1 LHSRVTDVL
10 QVNKM
15 CNFASNM
22 LLLFQMTK
30 KQKIEH
36 VAKELFLKHGFK
48 KVTVDE
54 ICKKAHVSRKTY
66 YTFYE
71 NKNALVMYIIDGIAS
86 QSLDDFKLIV
96 DGSGSFAEKM
106 REAMELKFEFSKS
119 ISMEFIADIFD
130 PAATEIME
138 YWKNVM
144 QESMVLLLNFLK
156 EGQRTGEMNP
166 DLNITFVLWFYGKM
180 SDILHAP
187 EAISMFGSAEDLVR
201 QVTQVLVYGI
211 MPVDKAKDKS

>member
-1 LHSRVTDVL
+1 
-10 QVNKM
+10 
-15 CNFASNM
+15 
-22 LLLFQMTK
+22 MTK
-30 KQKIEH
+30 KQKIEQ

-71 NKNALVMYIIDGIAS
+71 NKNALVLYIVDEISKQSLQDFRVLIDGP
-86 QSLDDFKLIV
+86 
-96 DGSGSFAEKM
+96 GSFAEKM
-106 REAMELKFEFSKS
+106 SKAMELKFEFSKS
-119 ISMEFIADIFD
+119 ISMEFVADIFD

-144 QESMVLLLNFLK
+144 QESMLLLMNFLK
-156 EGQRTGEMNP
+156 DGQRRGEMNP
-166 DLNITFVLWFYGKM
+166 DLNLNFVLWFYGKM
-180 SDILHAP
+180 ADILKAP
-187 EAISMFGSAEDLVR
+187 EAMMLFGSAEELVK

-211 MPVDKAKDKS
+211 MPVEKAHND